1 MLPPAPA
8 VIRTACLL
16 IPHKVLL
23 IILIV
28 GAAIIAA
35 AGLGM
40 WLHKR
45 STYRLLNFFAVHVS
59 ITSKLK
65 SRDNESILKGIVH
78 QLFFYRSNLI
88 FWIVMGCGIADFVR
102 MGL

>member
-65 SRDNESILKGIVH
+65 SRDNESIHIWLCVDVVRNFCCVETDH
-78 QLFFYRSNLI
+78 YLI
-88 FWIVMGCGIADFVR
+88 F
-102 MGL
+102 